1 MECSL
6 SSTTPT
12 KNWRVN
18 LISHTHW
25 DRAWY
30 VTFQEYRI
38 RLVQLIDRLLDILKH
53 DPEYSYYMLDGQM
66 SVLDDYLE
74 VRPQC
79 KAELQAL
86 TRSGRVQVGPW
97 FVLADEFLVSPE
109 SLIRNL
115 MLGHRI
121 GIEYGGVMKVGY
133 VPDGFGHIAQ
143 LPQILRGFGIDNA
156 FFWRGMGA
164 EGDKLGTEF
173 EWKAPD
179 GSSVTT
185 ILVPWGYHTSSNLG
199 YGVHW
204 GDFSQM
210 QFDPELAQQKLDK
223 FIAKLT
229 PMTHTDMV
237 LLMNGIDHQEAQPQI
252 PATLATANAQEDF
265 HIEQTTL
272 KKHLDAVRAYTQ
284 EHNMSLPDFGGEFR
298 WGRYSEIL
306 QGVHSTRLH
315 LKQRNHQ
322 VETLLER
329 VMEPLVAMASL
340 AGATKREQQD
350 GTDDLMWTAWRWLL
364 LNHPHDDMYGCGID
378 AVHEEMAYRFSQ
390 AEQIATFLS
399 RDNLRALTRHVD
411 FTGQGGIPM
420 IFVNTLNWERRE
432 TAALNIDFD
441 YDDATADSFEL
452 VTLEGFPVPHQV
464 LSDEQKFWMETL
476 KANRKRRVRVLV
488 PVTVPACGYTTLYV
502 QSKRHPRITSDEWTV
517 ELCSAENPFIR
528 MDIEEDGGITLTHKT
543 SGKRYSGLNQF
554 EDVADVGDAYSY
566 CPLRN
571 DMPISTGNNKAKVRQ
586 LWVGTNAAC
595 YEITHTLIL
604 PAQISADRS
613 AREGETT
620 IVITSAITFVRDC
633 PYLQVQ
639 TTFNNLAHDHKLS
652 VVFPTDVNVQQ
663 AAVDESFAVVDRA
676 IDLPASEGWVEDPTP
691 LMHQRAFTDLSDG
704 QHGLAVFN
712 RGLASVEVTR
722 KDGGT
727 QISVPLVR
735 SVGWLSR
742 DDLWVRRIAAGPL
755 VPTPGAQ
762 CIGERTA
769 EYAIFPHE
777 GDWQAVYAEAYNY
790 TTPITAGRADTHAGI
805 ELHDMN
811 ITGDDPTKITHIPFP
826 REGELPDTYS
836 FVSVEG
842 KGMVQTALRRAAD
855 GQTVVRFYNV
865 SRQDSTAEISTKQV
879 IHTVNRLNLNEEVT
893 ETLQTNNA
901 HHILLPVRA
910 GEIVTVGLTFRK

>member
-1 MECSL
+1 M
-6 SSTTPT
+6 SSATPT

-38 RLVQLIDRLLDILKH
+38 RLVQLIDRLLDILKN

-74 VRPQC
+74 IRPQR

-109 SLIRNL
+109 SLVRNL

-121 GIEYGGVMKVGY
+121 GLEYGGVMKIGY

-143 LPQILRGFGIDNA
+143 LPQIFRGFGIDNA

-173 EWKAPD
+173 EWKALD
-179 GSSVTT
+179 GSNVTT
-185 ILVPWGYHTSSNLG
+185 ILFPWGYHTSSNLG

-210 QFDPELAQQKLDK
+210 QFDPELAQQKLDR
-223 FIAKLT
+223 FIAKLA
-229 PMTHTDMV
+229 PMTHVDSL
-237 LLMNGIDHQEAQPQI
+237 LLMNGIDHQEAQPEI
-252 PATLATANAQEDF
+252 PATLAAANAREDF
-265 HIEQTTL
+265 HIKQTTL
-272 KKHLDAVRAYTQ
+272 LKHLEAVRGYTQ
-284 EHNMSLPDFGGEFR
+284 ENQMQLPEFQGEFR

-315 LKQRNHQ
+315 LKQRNHH

-329 VMEPLVAMASL
+329 SMEPLIAMAAL

-350 GTDDLMWTAWRWLL
+350 GTDDLSWTAWRWLL

-390 AEQIATFLS
+390 AEQIGNFLS

-411 FTGQGGIPM
+411 FTGQGGIPV
-420 IFVNTLNWERRE
+420 IFVNTLNWERNE
-432 TAALNIDFD
+432 TAAIDIDFN
-441 YDDATADSFEL
+441 YDDPTADNFEL
-452 VTLEGFPVPHQV
+452 VTLDGFPVPHQI
-464 LSDEQKFWMETL
+464 LSDEQTFWMETL
-476 KANRKRRVRVLV
+476 KANRKRRVRILV
-488 PVTVPACGYTTLYV
+488 PVTVPANGYTTLYV
-502 QSKRHPRITSDEWTV
+502 QPKRHPRIASDEWTV
-517 ELCSAENPFIR
+517 ELRSAENPFVR
-528 MDIEEDGGITLTHKT
+528 MDIEDDGGISLMYKG
-543 SGKRYSGLNQF
+543 SGKRYSGLNHF
-554 EDVADVGDAYSY
+554 EDVADIGDAYTY
-566 CPLRN
+566 CPLP
-571 DMPISTGNNKAKVRQ
+571 DDTPISTVGKQAEIRQ

-595 YEITHTLIL
+595 YEIKHQFAL
-604 PAQISADRS
+604 PARISTDRTT
-613 AREGETT
+613 REGETT
-620 IVITSAITFVRDC
+620 ITILSVVTFTRDC
-633 PYLQVQ
+633 PYLQVK
-639 TTFNNLAHDHKLS
+639 TTFNNSAQDHKLS
-652 VVFPTDVNVQQ
+652 VIFPTDLNVQQ

-704 QHGLAVFN
+704 TNGLAVFN

-722 KDGGT
+722 AKGGT

-762 CIGERTA
+762 CPGERVA

-777 GDWQAVYAEAYNY
+777 GDWQAVYKEAYNY
-790 TTPITAGRADTHAGI
+790 VTPIIAARADTHAGI
-805 ELHDMN
+805 DLHDMN
-811 ITGDDPTKITHIPFP
+811 ITRDDPTKITHIPFP

-836 FVSVEG
+836 FIKVEG
-842 KGMVQTALRRAAD
+842 EGMVQTALRRAAD
-855 GQTVVRFYNV
+855 NQTVVRFYNV
-865 SRQDSTAEISTKQV
+865 SRQDSTAQISTTQALEAA
-879 IHTVNRLNLNEEVT
+879 NRLNLNEEIT
-893 ETLQTNNA
+893 EALPIDSA
-901 HHILLPVRA
+901 HSIRLTVRA
-910 GEIVTVGLTFRK
+910 GEIVTVGLTFSK